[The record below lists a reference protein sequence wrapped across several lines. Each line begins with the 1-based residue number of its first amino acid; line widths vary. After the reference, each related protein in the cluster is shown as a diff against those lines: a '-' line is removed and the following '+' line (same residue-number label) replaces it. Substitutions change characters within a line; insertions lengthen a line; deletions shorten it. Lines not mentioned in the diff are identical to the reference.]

1 MLRLAVIVTALAA
14 CGSAPPASPAA
25 PSEAPRSTFAE
36 EDVAPPSYGKPELT
50 RALIAERGFEASAER
65 RVAEL
70 EAKTADSD
78 DPATA
83 DQLRVALADLAVR
96 RRFIATLERCE
107 ATGAL
112 CPPRLDEPPWPYDPD
127 PDKPAPPPMSAP
139 LRYDLESWRAL
150 TAELHGRACACRT
163 LACVDSVGVAID
175 HLETR
180 PMPVVLEDDAATL
193 ATTRARTCLFRLR
206 GKVALPPVIPET

>member
-14 CGSAPPASPAA
+14 CGGAQTAA
-25 PSEAPRSTFAE
+25 PVAPGETPRSTFAE
-36 EDVAPPSYGKPELT
+36 EDVAPPSYGKAELT
-50 RALIAERGFEASAER
+50 RALIAERGFEANGER
-65 RVAEL
+65 RVVEL
-70 EAKTADSD
+70 EAKIADTD

-83 DQLRVALADLAVR
+83 DQLRVASADLAVR

-112 CPPRLDEPPWPYDPD
+112 CPPRLDDPPWPYDPD
-127 PDKPAPPPMSAP
+127 PDKPAPPPMTAQ

-150 TAELHGRACACRT
+150 TAELYGRACACRT

-180 PMPVVLEDDAATL
+180 PMPIVLDDDAATL
-193 ATTRARTCLFRLR
+193 ATTRARACLFRLR
-206 GKVALPPVIPET
+206 GKIAIPPVIPET